1 MYIPAFTKEQIFGI
15 INDKSR
21 LFRRFTQMESFEK
34 TYKQIAETNLWKLFI
49 DLAGDTERELVSAVG
64 DICAIGLNLSKDIIR
79 FFPTFTLH
87 DDIHSANVCRW
98 MYTLLGEHV
107 KELTVYE
114 AALLLMAACCHDIG
128 MSVSDV
134 QKQAMMV
141 RAYPGWDDYFRQN
154 LDDDEEFCETGIISD
169 RMLRNFVRLH
179 HHERIGE
186 NLRESDWPVILTR
199 KGIRREALL
208 TLCRSHG
215 VSLSRAE
222 LSYQRNRYD
231 LLLCAVLLRLADLLD
246 YDTSRSP
253 AALFYHSSLDM
264 PGDAER
270 AHSAAEYVK
279 NQTGTFEESI
289 DDGILRYNAVY
300 ENLQI
305 EHDIQ
310 QYLDWVEQELN
321 HCSDQLAQT
330 GSHWQELRLP
340 YKISTDGVERRGY
353 TSGKFCMTMD
363 QDKVIEL
370 LAGKNLY
377 SDPGVFVR
385 ELLQNSIDAVL
396 MRARQD
402 PNFTLEQGRII
413 VDTWPD
419 GTGDTWFRIRDNG
432 TGMDEHI
439 ITNYFLKVGC
449 SYYTSDEFRAAN
461 RHAPGGKSYTAIS
474 RFGIGIL
481 SCFMNDPE
489 GTELKVSTKRYGSS
503 VSNGIRLDVTGLHGY
518 YYLAQEEKH
527 PVYEDSFLQM
537 PSPNDENRGY
547 RLEPGTTICVRTNQ
561 FRMGGTHSFREIL
574 DKYVQFPEI
583 RVEYHGPEGDK
594 VYPTQQEL
602 MDAVHAL
609 NPEGVVKEYVHEIPD
624 EWFEKVKERLPL
636 VEWENKPAVVMRYY
650 PIDWLSHAENMTGIA
665 IKVRLSCK
673 ATVTEIA
680 MTECFGEDIQCIP
693 SCDFD
698 VALSPSHGVEFKFG
712 LQRRF
717 PIVYPMETDDYK
729 KMEEGISFGIP
740 LVGADSV
747 FLPKEQRVLSLFRN
761 ALCFDNR
768 TNTQIA
774 YNGILADCNSPL
786 EEEVPWYNDTYII
799 MLLQNEYTPKV
810 NLARD
815 SIDQLTPEATC
826 CLAMVCTGLS
836 ISDQLALFEKE
847 TLAFMTEHE
856 VKEIIDKHPLW
867 KERLL
872 ETRNP
877 MCFKLPWTLF
887 ERLQLVAQ
895 KCSMALEFD
904 FCNTGHADRII
915 KVTTVTDGNLL
926 MDFPVGLFAVPEKE
940 SSSLTY
946 FRWHSNIYNISHSFS
961 QWLIQNRSRL
971 AAQVP
976 AMYDTLIKNMMF
988 AHNSFELIGTINT
1001 ILSRLRTYNR
1011 NCFGIHDGLFL
1022 TEDDFVG

>member
-1 MYIPAFTKEQIFGI
+1 
-15 INDKSR
+15 
-21 LFRRFTQMESFEK
+21 MENFEK

-402 PNFTLEQGRII
+402 LDFTLEQGRII

-419 GTGDTWFRIRDNG
+419 GTGDTWFRIQDNG

-439 ITNYFLKVGC
+439 ITDYFLKVGR

-461 RHAPGGKSYTAIS
+461 RHAPGGKTYTAIS

-489 GTELKVSTKRYGSS
+489 GTELKVSTKRYGSN

-609 NPEGVVKEYVHEIPD
+609 NPDGVVKEYVHEIPD
-624 EWFEKVKERLPL
+624 EHYDQLRELFTM
-636 VEWENKPAVVMRYY
+636 VEWEGKPSIILQFF
-650 PIDWLSHAENMTGIA
+650 PIDMLANSEYMTGVV
-665 IKVRLSCK
+665 IKADLEYSDQCKKISLTDFDNNEVLFRPRFEPSISFYDNERLSIHFFTMGLDASQYPEQESNIRLLNKGLTFTYSLGGKSSILTEQEQKVLDALFGSLK
-673 ATVTEIA
+673 AASAHDNLV
-680 MTECFGEDIQCIP
+680 
-693 SCDFD
+693 
-698 VALSPSHGVEFKFG
+698 
-712 LQRRF
+712 
-717 PIVYPMETDDYK
+717 
-729 KMEEGISFGIP
+729 SF
-740 LVGADSV
+740 
-747 FLPKEQRVLSLFRN
+747 
-761 ALCFDNR
+761 
-768 TNTQIA
+768 
-774 YNGILADCNSPL
+774 NGILVSENSPL
-786 EEEVPWYNDTYII
+786 TGDRPRWGRERAV
-799 MLLQNEYTPKV
+799 LLLRDAFIPEV
-810 NLARD
+810 NLARN
-815 SIDQLTPEATC
+815 SISQFSPEATC
-826 CLAMVCTGLS
+826 CWAMVCKMAALQEAEFIDADTIRMLTKCEFS
-836 ISDQLALFEKE
+836 QILEKHPSWRALLIKFYLAAIKE
-847 TLAFMTEHE
+847 GNIHYSGDLLDRLLLTVIDSTYSVTIDFDAEPSLLLP
-856 VKEIIDKHPLW
+856 VRIIDH
-867 KERLL
+867 
-872 ETRNP
+872 
-877 MCFKLPWTLF
+877 
-887 ERLQLVAQ
+887 
-895 KCSMALEFD
+895 
-904 FCNTGHADRII
+904 I
-915 KVTTVTDGNLL
+915 TDEDTA
-926 MDFPVGLFAVPEKE
+926 DFPVGLFMWPEKE
-940 SSSLTY
+940 CCALAREKWYTL
-946 FRWHSNIYNISHSFS
+946 IYNRTHVFS
-961 QWLIQNRSRL
+961 QWLINNQKML
-971 AAQVP
+971 IEKIPMV
-976 AMYDTLIKNMMF
+976 YDTMIRTMLLSCDIDKICETVNAILKN
-988 AHNSFELIGTINT
+988 
-1001 ILSRLRTYNR
+1001 LRNYNR